1 MNGMWSSSRPKGWPG
16 HGFEKRAGAIFFGFV
31 AMFAVWFIQA
41 QYVWDG
47 MQRYYL
53 AHYVVSSA
61 GWFNKYLVLH
71 TVDRRGKWHPTIPAE
86 VVPVQM
92 ATYPHGVIPFRLSD
106 AAIKTGA
113 VKLANPLIAV
123 DKARFAAFLRDWV
136 YDGRTLTELARPGML
151 WGFGVMVFGLCFAWP
166 QDRKAREVIEHGRRV
181 RGAELVT
188 RDEFNRRRKY
198 RTGVGFLTQEPR
210 SLRERVLIKYHQ
222 GPMVLIPQGDESK
235 HFLIMGDTG
244 SGKSALIRQMLIQ
257 LTQDRQTVIVYDP
270 AREYVGRFYSPERGD
285 IILNPLDARS
295 PYWNPGD
302 ELEHEAESRTIAESV
317 FPDQPNEPP
326 FFTQTPRKI
335 FAQMLRARM
344 DAGQMVAT
352 MCDGEAL
359 NRLVEGTEMA
369 SMISQA
375 APSQREGVR
384 ASLNLIADALRLLK
398 TKDEAKA
405 VWTAREWAT
414 KRRGWIFL
422 TSTPELRASLQ
433 PLLSL
438 WLDLLV
444 LRLMNQE
451 TGPARPVWF
460 VLDELASLQKLPQ
473 LATALTENRKSNN
486 PVVIGLQGKAQMET
500 IYGHLAEAML
510 SQPWTKVFLKTSEP
524 RAAKWISDAIGEQDR
539 EWLRESRTSG
549 SSWSGSQ
556 GSRESKTYMVEK
568 RTVPLILPAEIS
580 GLPALHGYLKNG
592 NDVVPMS
599 FPYIELPKVQQGFV
613 ERELKTIAPAAPVRL
628 PEEPKGGKTQ
638 KLERKQQRGQERSF
652 FE

>member
-1 MNGMWSSSRPKGWPG
+1 
-16 HGFEKRAGAIFFGFV
+16 
-31 AMFAVWFIQA
+31 
-41 QYVWDG
+41 
-47 MQRYYL
+47 
-53 AHYVVSSA
+53 
-61 GWFNKYLVLH
+61 
-71 TVDRRGKWHPTIPAE
+71 
-86 VVPVQM
+86 
-92 ATYPHGVIPFRLSD
+92 
-106 AAIKTGA
+106 
-113 VKLANPLIAV
+113 
-123 DKARFAAFLRDWV
+123 
-136 YDGRTLTELARPGML
+136 
-151 WGFGVMVFGLCFAWP
+151 
-166 QDRKAREVIEHGRRV
+166 
-181 RGAELVT
+181 
-188 RDEFNRRRKY
+188 
-198 RTGVGFLTQEPR
+198 
-210 SLRERVLIKYHQ
+210 
-222 GPMVLIPQGDESK
+222 
-235 HFLIMGDTG
+235 MGDTG

-270 AREYVGRFYSPERGD
+270 AREYVERFYSPERGD